1 VQIASVTGKDNF
13 KNFLRDLSIG
23 SNFHNVEKIA
33 FVGDADDDAEYTF
46 KSIKGSFKSAIKE
59 LGNSCFDV
67 HNNMIDIF
75 SEDISLSNNVIIRN
89 GTTLGIY
96 NARQ

>member
-33 FVGDADDDAEYTF
+33 FVGDADDDA
-46 KSIKGSFKSAIKE
+46 
-59 LGNSCFDV
+59 
-67 HNNMIDIF
+67 DIR
-75 SEDISLSNNVIIRN
+75 LRV
-89 GTTLGIY
+89 
-96 NARQ
+96 